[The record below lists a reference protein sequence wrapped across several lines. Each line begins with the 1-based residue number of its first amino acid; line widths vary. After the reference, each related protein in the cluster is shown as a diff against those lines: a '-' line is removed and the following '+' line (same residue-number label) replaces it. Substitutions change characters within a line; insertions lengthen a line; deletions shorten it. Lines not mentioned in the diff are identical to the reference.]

1 MWWLIT
7 AVVCTIIGLVSA
19 MGIAATAVTID
30 DDSNC
35 RLGSFVGIT
44 AFIVV
49 VFYMLANLA
58 VYGET
63 MPYTERERAATFA
76 EAAAYYGLD
85 SGTPY
90 PLSVGDKSISLSGN
104 MLLSRH

>member
-1 MWWLIT
+1 MV
-7 AVVCTIIGLVSA
+7 AHYGGGCTIIGLVSA

-58 VYGET
+58 VYGEDH
-63 MPYTERERAATFA
+63 A
-76 EAAAYYGLD
+76 
-85 SGTPY
+85 
-90 PLSVGDKSISLSGN
+90 V
-104 MLLSRH
+104 H